1 MKIKP
6 HMLPSLRKLSG
17 VAAALF
23 ITLLICQPGG
33 AQASTGQ
40 TSGATAAPAAP
51 AGCNSVESRQL
62 DFWIGHWSVSPK
74 AAPNHK
80 VATSLIEKLYSG
92 CAIREN
98 WMPLKSGAGGSLS
111 SYLPDKRGWQ
121 QIWVDSSGSWVT
133 FTGGWNGNA
142 MVLEGV
148 WPVPGHPQQRTRMSY
163 RLLPDSTVEQS
174 GVTSDDEGKTWQPG
188 FDLIYTRVSETARIP
203 DARSGVTGR

>member
-1 MKIKP
+1 MIICP
-6 HMLPSLRKLSG
+6 VLSFRRLCG

-23 ITLLICQPGG
+23 MMLFICQRDG
-33 AQASTGQ
+33 APASTGQ
-40 TSGATAAPAAP
+40 ASGTTAPAAP
-51 AGCNSVESRQL
+51 AGCNSAESRQL
-62 DFWIGHWSVSPK
+62 DFWVGHWSVSPK

-98 WMPLKSGAGGSLS
+98 WMPLHGGAGGSFS
-111 SYLPDKRGWQ
+111 SYLPGKSMWQ
-121 QIWVDSSGSWVT
+121 QLWVDSSGSWVT
-133 FTGGWNGNA
+133 FTGGWDGHA

-163 RLLPDSTVEQS
+163 RLLPDSMVEQS

-188 FDLIYTRVSETARIP
+188 FDFIYTRIPETACIP
-203 DARSGVTGR
+203 DARSGITGR